1 MNLLIVS
8 DIFGR
13 TKALDDLANYF
24 DKKKIKTQILD
35 PYNRRY
41 KNFENENQAYRA
53 FHAETGLENY
63 IHLLKQ
69 KLLSKKPEKTV
80 ILGFSV
86 GASAIWAASHHIEAE
101 SFKDVCF
108 YSSQIRNYMEI
119 KPKIKIELYF
129 AKAEPAYDVDA
140 VISKLEINNKVTCFK
155 TNFMHGFMNE
165 RSKNFNE
172 DGFLKYREIIKNQ
185 HCPPFQGTC

>member
-69 KLLSKKPEKTV
+69 KLLSKKAGKNSDFGLQCWRV
-80 ILGFSV
+80 RHMGGFTS
-86 GASAIWAASHHIEAE
+86 
-101 SFKDVCF
+101 
-108 YSSQIRNYMEI
+108 Y
-119 KPKIKIELYF
+119 
-129 AKAEPAYDVDA
+129 
-140 VISKLEINNKVTCFK
+140 
-155 TNFMHGFMNE
+155 
-165 RSKNFNE
+165 
-172 DGFLKYREIIKNQ
+172 
-185 HCPPFQGTC
+185 